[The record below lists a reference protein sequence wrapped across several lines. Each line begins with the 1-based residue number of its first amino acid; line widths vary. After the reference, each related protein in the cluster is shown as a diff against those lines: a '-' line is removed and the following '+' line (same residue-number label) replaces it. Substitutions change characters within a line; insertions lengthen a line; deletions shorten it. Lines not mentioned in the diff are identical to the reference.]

1 LTNKLKRWALNQA
14 LEHSKRTVLLTLL
27 VTVII
32 GSGVRF
38 IFIDDNVMNMLPKD
52 IDSRRIWDEVI
63 EDFKYTDFMFIA
75 FGNSGGNIL
84 NSESLSLAW
93 ELSEQFE
100 DIPHVDEV
108 ISVSTLNRIDSDD
121 GFLEV
126 GDLMPHKNMT
136 EEEVASL
143 SDYLK
148 NNSNIS
154 SRILSKD
161 GDYINI
167 VLRPKSDQDFP
178 GLVAAVSNIT
188 TSYQNQYEFH
198 FGGQPH
204 LTGAIPELIKTET
217 QQLMLLGLFIMAA
230 ILLINLR
237 SLPAVGMVLSVIFL
251 SALSMMGFMGWVY
264 HFTQT
269 SRFTFSMVNTSM
281 PIVLLTIANSDGVHI
296 LSRFFREARKHKD
309 VKKALTMTMNQL
321 MLPIFLTSITTTA
334 AFLTMVSSP
343 IATMTG
349 YGATIGFGILWAWIL
364 SSTYLPAVIHLKK
377 WNMQNPAISK
387 PSILENLIHGFGKN
401 ILNYPKRILAIGVA
415 IVGVSSIGIWFI
427 NVEVNIINL
436 FKPGNEIRESTLFL
450 DREMAGSMNL
460 IIKVE
465 GDLKD
470 PKVLNKMVDIQN
482 YISEFPTVNTT
493 FSIADIIKEMHKSI
507 MDNDP
512 KFETIPE
519 TRGKI
524 NNLFTMYSMSGD
536 PDDFESLVDY
546 EYETGLITAMM
557 QSVSTKEIVIM
568 ADQIK
573 VYIEEMGSEEFTTE
587 TSGMMMFLKDFTN
600 LVVQSSINSI
610 ILSIVIILFIAWIFF
625 RHWKFGLLSVIPL
638 TSAVILNFG
647 LMGWFGVDLSHFTA
661 LLTSIII
668 GVGVDFAIHYI
679 SEFIHY
685 SKNEIGEDK
694 ISRQVV
700 DDVGY
705 PILLDVFSNMG
716 FGALIASSLIP
727 LVHMGGLMVF
737 AMISTSL
744 GTLTILASVMEINKQ
759 NLYKT
764 GNA

>member
-1 LTNKLKRWALNQA
+1 MTHKLKRWALNQA
-14 LEHSKRTVLLTLL
+14 LEHSRRTVLLTLFI
-27 VTVII
+27 TVII

-38 IFIDDNVMNMLPKD
+38 IFLDDNIMNMLPKD

-84 NSESLSLAW
+84 NSEALSFAW
-93 ELSEQFE
+93 ELSEKFD

-108 ISVSTLNRIDSDD
+108 ISISTLNRMDSDD

-148 NNSNIS
+148 SNSNIS

-161 GDYINI
+161 ADYINI
-167 VLRPKSDQDFP
+167 ILRPKSDHDFP
-178 GLVAAVSNIT
+178 GMVAAVSNIT
-188 TSYQNQYEFH
+188 ASYQNQYEFH

-204 LTGAIPELIKTET
+204 LTGAIPALIKTET

-377 WNMQNPAISK
+377 WNMQNTAISK
-387 PSILENLIHGFGKN
+387 PSILENLIHRFGRS
-401 ILNYPKRILAIGVA
+401 ILEYPKRILATGVV
-415 IVGVSSIGIWFI
+415 IVVVSSIGIWFI

-460 IIKVE
+460 IVKVE

-470 PKVLNKMVDIQN
+470 PEVLNKMVDIQN
-482 YISEFPTVNTT
+482 YISKFPTVNTT
-493 FSIADIIKEMHKSI
+493 FSIADVIKEMHKSI

-536 PDDFESLVDY
+536 PDDFEALVNY

-573 VYIEEMGSEEFTTE
+573 AYIEEMGSEKFITE

-685 SKNEIGEDK
+685 SKNGIGTDE

>member
-1 LTNKLKRWALNQA
+1 
-14 LEHSKRTVLLTLL
+14 
-27 VTVII
+27 
-32 GSGVRF
+32 
-38 IFIDDNVMNMLPKD
+38 MNMLPKD

-84 NSESLSLAW
+84 NSEALSFAW
-93 ELSEQFE
+93 ELSEKFD

-108 ISVSTLNRIDSDD
+108 ISISTLNRMDSDD

-148 NNSNIS
+148 SNSNIS

-161 GDYINI
+161 ADYINI
-167 VLRPKSDQDFP
+167 VLRPKSDHDFP
-178 GLVAAVSNIT
+178 GMVAAVSNIT
-188 TSYQNQYEFH
+188 ASYQNQYEFH

-204 LTGAIPELIKTET
+204 LTGAIPALIKTET

-377 WNMQNPAISK
+377 WNMQNTAISK
-387 PSILENLIHGFGKN
+387 PSILENLIHRFGRS
-401 ILNYPKRILAIGVA
+401 ILEYPKRILATGVV
-415 IVGVSSIGIWFI
+415 IVVVSSIGIWFI

-460 IIKVE
+460 IVKVE

-470 PKVLNKMVDIQN
+470 PEVLNKMVDIQN
-482 YISEFPTVNTT
+482 YISKFPTVNTT
-493 FSIADIIKEMHKSI
+493 FSIADVIKEMHKSI

-536 PDDFESLVDY
+536 PDDFEALVNY

-573 VYIEEMGSEEFTTE
+573 AYIEEMGSEEFTTE

-685 SKNEIGEDK
+685 SKNGIGTDE